1 MLGNETVSCFSFLF
15 HKPSGTGDSNRRSGG
30 QNRPS
35 GDSSPAH
42 WAAHKQCERRSKF
55 FGLLSVVFT
64 SFSALLLIK
73 TFPMAIYI
81 TAK

>member
-35 GDSSPAH
+35 GDSSSAH
-42 WAAHKQCERRSKF
+42 WTAHKKCERGSKSAF
-55 FGLLSVVFT
+55 SFT
-64 SFSALLLIK
+64 TDKDLPHGHLYYSKVISNS
-73 TFPMAIYI
+73 
-81 TAK
+81 

>member
-35 GDSSPAH
+35 GDSSLAH
-42 WAAHKQCERRSKF
+42 WTAHKKRQRGYKF
-55 FGLLSVVFT
+55 YGLLSVVFT
-64 SFSALLLIK
+64 SFTALLLIK
-73 TFPMAIYI
+73 TSPMAIYI